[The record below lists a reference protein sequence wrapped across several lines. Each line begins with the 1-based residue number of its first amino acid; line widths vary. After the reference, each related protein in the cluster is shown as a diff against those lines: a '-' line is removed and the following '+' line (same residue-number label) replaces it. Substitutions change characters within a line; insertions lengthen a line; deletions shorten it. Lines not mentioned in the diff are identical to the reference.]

1 MGHIAGLLLSM
12 RIRESNSAAW
22 WGCTTA
28 QPDPTNR
35 SDFCV
40 DRDGIEPPTR
50 GSSVPCSTTELP
62 IRFMSAVSG
71 GVDPHTIAYVR
82 LVFKTSFGAGQIHSP

>member
-1 MGHIAGLLLSM
+1 MGHIAGLLLTSC
-12 RIRESNSAAW
+12 IGESNSAAW

-40 DRDGIEPPTR
+40 EPP
-50 GSSVPCSTTELP
+50 
-62 IRFMSAVSG
+62 
-71 GVDPHTIAYVR
+71 GVDPGPMDFQSIAMTASAR
-82 LVFKTSFGAGQIHSP
+82 AP